1 MRIIL
6 NWLSIMVVS
15 GFIASAQAN
24 ELLEKA
30 NADYEAGR
38 FEEAAQSYEKI
49 IEQEGAQV
57 GVLQNLGS
65 AYYRLGD
72 DGRAILA
79 FERALLLK
87 PRNPDLLA
95 NLKLA
100 QDEAAVFPAA
110 NDIGWQ
116 VALERFST
124 RRWSQH
130 ALAAAVLLPL
140 LAAAWVFFPRKY
152 RWVSVPLGAVALLV
166 FALSI
171 YALSQRSE
179 EKTRGIVL
187 GSPTEVKISPFEK
200 ADTRGTLV
208 AGREVKLGQEES
220 GYFWITGDA
229 GVIDGWVKKDSL
241 ARIIPD

>member
-1 MRIIL
+1 M
-6 NWLSIMVVS
+6 MMVS
-15 GFIASAQAN
+15 GFLASAHAD
-24 ELLEKA
+24 ELLEKS

-38 FEEAAQSYEKI
+38 FEAAAKGYEEILEK
-49 IEQEGAQV
+49 EGAQV

-100 QDEAAVFPAA
+100 QDEAAVFPAT
-110 NDIGWQ
+110 NDVGWQ

-124 RRWSQH
+124 RRWSQY

-140 LAAAWVFFPRKY
+140 LAAAWVFLPQKY
-152 RWVSVPLGAVALLV
+152 RWASVPLGGLSLIVL
-166 FALSI
+166 ALSL
-171 YALSQRSE
+171 YALSQRGG
-179 EKTRGIVL
+179 EKGRGIVL
-187 GSPTEVKISPFEK
+187 GSATEVKISPFEK

-220 GYFWITGDA
+220 GYLWITGDA